1 MLLGNTWNKN
11 SVSSAN
17 DSTIRRNGETSLAL
31 LAYDRAY
38 CSAPHRY
45 FKVVKYYMIAFLM
58 YWVLRML
65 LWQLSAIEVKK
76 LKLVL

>member
-1 MLLGNTWNKN
+1 MIAQLEEMGKHLLLYLPMIEPI
-11 SVSSAN
+11 V
-17 DSTIRRNGETSLAL
+17 L
-31 LAYDRAY
+31 
-38 CSAPHRY
+38 PHTDT